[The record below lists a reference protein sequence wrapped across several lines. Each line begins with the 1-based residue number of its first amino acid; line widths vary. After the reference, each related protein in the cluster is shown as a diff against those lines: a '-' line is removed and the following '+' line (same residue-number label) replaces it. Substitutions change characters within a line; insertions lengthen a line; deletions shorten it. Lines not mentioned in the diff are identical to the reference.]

1 MSEDQRKHLELLQ
14 ITITRM
20 AVNSFL
26 IKGWSVTLVAAL
38 FALAAK
44 DSDRS
49 FAIVSYFPCIL
60 FWCLD
65 AYYLAQERKFRSLY
79 EAARSGKAELYSM
92 NTQPHA
98 SERDTWLN
106 SIFGTTLLLFHGT
119 IVAVISGMMII
130 LK

>member
-65 AYYLAQERKFRSLY
+65 GYYLAQERKFRSLY
-79 EAARSGKAELYSM
+79 DAARTAKAELYSM
-92 NTQPHA
+92 NTHPYEQ
-98 SERDTWLN
+98 ERDTWL
-106 SIFGTTLLLFHGT
+106 STMTSTTLLLFHGT
-119 IVAVISGMMII
+119 IVAVISGMMFI
-130 LK
+130 LQ

>member
-1 MSEDQRKHLELLQ
+1 MNEDQRKHLELLQ
-14 ITITRM
+14 VTITRM

-44 DSDRS
+44 DSERS

-65 AYYLAQERKFRSLY
+65 AYYLAQERKFRSLFD
-79 EAARSGKAELYSM
+79 AARIGKAELYNM

-98 SERDTWLN
+98 SDRDTWLN
-106 SIFGTTLLLFHGT
+106 SMLSTTLILFHGT
-119 IVAVISGMMII
+119 IVAVISGMMVI
-130 LK
+130 LQ

>member
-60 FWCLD
+60 FWSLD

-79 EAARSGKAELYSM
+79 EAARSGKAEVYSM
-92 NTQPHA
+92 NTQPHER
-98 SERDTWLN
+98 ERDTWI
-106 SIFGTTLLLFHGT
+106 STMHSTTLLLFHGT
-119 IVAVISGMMII
+119 IVAVISGMMAIF
-130 LK
+130 K

>member
-14 ITITRM
+14 NTITRM

-65 AYYLAQERKFRSLY
+65 GYYLAQERKFRSLF
-79 EAARSGKAELYSM
+79 EAARSGKADLYSM
-92 NTQPHA
+92 NTQAHA
-98 SERDTWLN
+98 RERDTWLN

-119 IVAVISGMMII
+119 IVAVISSMMVI
-130 LK
+130 LR

>member
-44 DSDRS
+44 DSDQS
-49 FAIVSYFPCIL
+49 FVIVSYFPCIL
-60 FWCLD
+60 FWSLD
-65 AYYLAQERKFRSLY
+65 GYYLAQERKFRSLY
-79 EAARSGKAELYSM
+79 EAARSGKAEVYSM
-92 NTQPHA
+92 NTKPH
-98 SERDTWLN
+98 EGQRDTWL
-106 SIFGTTLLLFHGT
+106 STMPSTTLLLFHGT
-119 IVAVISGMMII
+119 IIAVISGMMVI

>member
-1 MSEDQRKHLELLQ
+1 MNEDQRKHLELLQ
-14 ITITRM
+14 VTITRM

-65 AYYLAQERKFRSLY
+65 AYYLAQERKFRSLFD
-79 EAARSGKAELYSM
+79 AARIGKADLYSM
-92 NTQPHA
+92 STQPHE
-98 SERDTWLN
+98 SDRDTWLN
-106 SIFGTTLLLFHGT
+106 SMLSTTLILFHGT
-119 IVAVISGMMII
+119 IVAVISGMMVI
-130 LK
+130 LQ